1 VFRELFLINYNWL
14 FSDYFSFSVLF
25 FSFRV
30 IIVIQLEIL
39 HAECT
44 LIRSP
49 TIFEANATQHI
60 GVSCSGGL
68 AIHEPCFM
76 PCTQQVISNSSCSPD
91 KRVDSSVTPKAEPTV
106 INLPF
111 SECVCSMPAQS
122 TVDAKMQQL
131 SLNDHQNQRVMMT
144 ATGDALTLL
153 EILMQA
159 QC

>member
-1 VFRELFLINYNWL
+1 L
-14 FSDYFSFSVLF
+14 FS
-25 FSFRV
+25 SFRV

-44 LIRSP
+44 LIRNP

-76 PCTQQVISNSSCSPD
+76 LCTQQVTSNPSCFPD
-91 KRVDSSVTPKAEPTV
+91 KRVLDSSVTPKAEPTV

-131 SLNDHQNQRVMMT
+131 SLKDHQNQGVMMT

>member
-1 VFRELFLINYNWL
+1 
-14 FSDYFSFSVLF
+14 
-25 FSFRV
+25 
-30 IIVIQLEIL
+30 
-39 HAECT
+39 
-44 LIRSP
+44 
-49 TIFEANATQHI
+49 
-60 GVSCSGGL
+60 
-68 AIHEPCFM
+68 M
-76 PCTQQVISNSSCSPD
+76 PCTQQVTSNPSCFPD
-91 KRVDSSVTPKAEPTV
+91 KRVLDSSVTPKAEPTV

-131 SLNDHQNQRVMMT
+131 SLKDHQNQRVMMT